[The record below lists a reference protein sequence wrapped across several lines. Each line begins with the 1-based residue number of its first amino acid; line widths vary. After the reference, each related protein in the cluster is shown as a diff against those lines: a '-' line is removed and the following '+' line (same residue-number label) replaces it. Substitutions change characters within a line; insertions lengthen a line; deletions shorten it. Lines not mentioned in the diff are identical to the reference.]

1 MQCKRSG
8 QARQVAASKRI
19 WTNWTKGTRVR
30 RLLRVVAQEMLVCP
44 AGQTAWRC
52 ESWIRKWSW
61 PKRSWPSPPATGAS
75 GADEVD
81 AVFLAGG
88 DQGAGRDVAAVD
100 ELPGG

>member
-1 MQCKRSG
+1 MQCERSG

-19 WTNWTKGTRVR
+19 WTNWTKGARVR

-52 ESWIRKWSW
+52 VVDSKVVVAE
-61 PKRSWPSPPATGAS
+61 AFVAVAAGDGAS

-88 DQGAGRDVAAVD
+88 GQGAGRDVAAVD